1 MFRKPFDW
9 RTRRNLLE
17 AIGFYLIYV
26 ALGAAAVTLIV
37 GMSIVVSLYDGVKA
51 SHSFAAWMS
60 LTVMVTYY
68 AVVSCGIIWHKRLQ
82 PQWFGVAAVWIVVLD
97 DSCPSQ
103 LWLGGVLCVIAR
115 HDSARR
121 SHHMEQQKE
130 VICQEEI
137 MTHP

>member
-60 LTVMVTYY
+60 MTVMVTYY

-82 PQWFGVAAVWIVVLD
+82 PQWFGVAAGWIIVLMMLAPYG
-97 DSCPSQ
+97 SG
-103 LWLGGVLCVIAR
+103 LAAFYVLLLGMVLPAVLTTWNSR
-115 HDSARR
+115 KKSSAKKK
-121 SHHMEQQKE
+121 S
-130 VICQEEI
+130 
-137 MTHP
+137 

>member
-17 AIGFYLIYV
+17 AVGFYLIYV
-26 ALGAAAVTLIV
+26 ALGAATVTLIV

-60 LTVMVTYY
+60 MTVMVTYY

-82 PQWFGVAAVWIVVLD
+82 PQWFGVAAGWIIVLMMLAPYG
-97 DSCPSQ
+97 SG
-103 LWLGGVLCVIAR
+103 LAAFYVLLLGMILPAVLTTWSGR
-115 HDSARR
+115 KKSSAKRR
-121 SHHMEQQKE
+121 KKS
-130 VICQEEI
+130 
-137 MTHP
+137 

>member
-82 PQWFGVAAVWIVVLD
+82 PQWFGVAAVWIVVLMMLAPYG
-97 DSCPSQ
+97 SG
-103 LWLGGVLCVIAR
+103 LAAFYVLLLGMILPAVLTTWNSKKKS
-115 HDSARR
+115 SAKKK
-121 SHHMEQQKE
+121 S
-130 VICQEEI
+130 
-137 MTHP
+137 

>member
-60 LTVMVTYY
+60 MTVMVTYY

-82 PQWFGVAAVWIVVLD
+82 PQWFGVAAVWIVVLVILAPHN
-97 DSCPSQ
+97 SG
-103 LWLGGVLCVIAR
+103 LAAFYVLLLGMILPAVLTTWNSRKKSSKKAKK
-115 HDSARR
+115 S
-121 SHHMEQQKE
+121 
-130 VICQEEI
+130 
-137 MTHP
+137 

>member
-26 ALGAAAVTLIV
+26 ALGAATVTLIV

-82 PQWFGVAAVWIVVLD
+82 PQWFGVAAVWIVVLMMLAPYG
-97 DSCPSQ
+97 SG
-103 LWLGGVLCVIAR
+103 LAAFYVLLLGMILPAVLTTWNSKKKSYAKKK
-115 HDSARR
+115 S
-121 SHHMEQQKE
+121 
-130 VICQEEI
+130 
-137 MTHP
+137 